1 MSRRLNELGGLYIY
15 RDGIRVLPYGTAEN
29 DFLNIELRRT
39 LAAKDWY
46 FSYRRMIGFIALTH
60 SSNSGLLEKA
70 GREGFRQNYAYRDL
84 RSVLEEFIK
93 GVAVRFFRSQSEEG
107 SEYQETKAQ
116 LVHERELLEQR
127 SKRAGERRKQ
137 FQRRLISFREDVD
150 NEVYENRT
158 KDLLDNY
165 LRRLERVESEPDD
178 ELASESVSK
187 LSSDIRADIAEIYGN
202 LAISPPRGLALTKSL
217 ERDWNAYRR
226 IYPQLIE
233 RTAGRLETEV
243 ADRVAEL
250 ADARISV
257 DRRRAEALEALESR
271 KEAILKEVA
280 AGRREISRSVDE
292 MRKSVKAALQ
302 KELGDLRDRCET
314 IVNEYSKR
322 ISGETTDIE
331 KGWNEVDRSLRNLR
345 DSEMELMDAVRR
357 QLNEFR
363 ETIADRTTVDDEVA
377 ALERS
382 VELLKEQL
390 EFQSELAQ
398 AGMAVGILGH
408 EFNHMIGEFRDAVHE
423 LKDWADGTTE
433 MRPLYRRLRTSFES
447 LEGYLQMLAPLGR
460 RLTRRR
466 VEISGSEIEISIRRI
481 FDRRLR
487 DRNVRLASTS
497 RFSGHAVKCRTAAIL
512 SAFVN
517 IVDNAL
523 YWTAREREEGAE
535 ITLDAS
541 DDAFLIANNG
551 PGISELDA
559 ERIFE
564 FGWTSKPGGAGM
576 GLSLASDALNGEGFK
591 LELRQFGSK
600 RNPVFAI
607 VTDVKSEDDE

>member
-1 MSRRLNELGGLYIY
+1 M
-15 RDGIRVLPYGTAEN
+15 
-29 DFLNIELRRT
+29 
-39 LAAKDWY
+39 K
-46 FSYRRMIGFIALTH
+46 
-60 SSNSGLLEKA
+60 
-70 GREGFRQNYAYRDL
+70 
-84 RSVLEEFIK
+84 
-93 GVAVRFFRSQSEEG
+93 
-107 SEYQETKAQ
+107 
-116 LVHERELLEQR
+116 
-127 SKRAGERRKQ
+127 
-137 FQRRLISFREDVD
+137 
-150 NEVYENRT
+150 
-158 KDLLDNY
+158 
-165 LRRLERVESEPDD
+165 
-178 ELASESVSK
+178 
-187 LSSDIRADIAEIYGN
+187 
-202 LAISPPRGLALTKSL
+202 
-217 ERDWNAYRR
+217 
-226 IYPQLIE
+226 
-233 RTAGRLETEV
+233 
-243 ADRVAEL
+243 
-250 ADARISV
+250 
-257 DRRRAEALEALESR
+257 
-271 KEAILKEVA
+271 
-280 AGRREISRSVDE
+280 

-314 IVNEYSKR
+314 IVNEYSIR
-322 ISGETTDIE
+322 ISGETAHIE
-331 KGWNEVDRSLRNLR
+331 KGWNEVERSLRNLR
-345 DSEMELMDAVRR
+345 DSEMELVHAVGR

-382 VELLKEQL
+382 VERLKEQL

-408 EFNHMIGEFRDAVHE
+408 EFNHVIGEFRDAVHE
-423 LKDWADGTTE
+423 LKDWAAGTPE
-433 MRPLYRRLRTSFES
+433 IRPLYTRLRTSFQS
-447 LEGYLQMLAPLGR
+447 LEGYLQMLSPLGR

-481 FDRRLR
+481 FERRLR

-497 RFSGHAVKCRTAAIL
+497 RFSGHAAKCRTAAIL

-517 IVDNAL
+517 VVDNAL
-523 YWTAREREEGAE
+523 YWTGRERVEGGE

-576 GLSLASDALNGEGFK
+576 GLALASDALSGEGFK

-607 VTDVKSEDDE
+607 VTDVKPEDDE